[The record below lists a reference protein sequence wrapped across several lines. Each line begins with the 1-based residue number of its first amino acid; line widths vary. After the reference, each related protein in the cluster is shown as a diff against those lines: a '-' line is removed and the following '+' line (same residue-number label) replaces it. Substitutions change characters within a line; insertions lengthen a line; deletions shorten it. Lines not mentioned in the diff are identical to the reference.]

1 MKTSRRK
8 VTNACERCR
17 KQKLKC
23 DNERPCTLCA
33 RANTE
38 CIASGSA
45 RWRPYE
51 MGSEQATATN
61 ISVKNEPGT
70 TIESAVESAWNSSS
84 TMKLVEELKAF
95 QQHDSASPEGVE
107 FSALRS
113 ETWAQSEAAAED
125 FTKNIVETNVTERP
139 KDIQPRQD
147 NIRSKLSAA
156 EKELMSLL
164 PGIGP
169 ATLLVDNYFNR
180 IHWFIL
186 VFHQD
191 DFRSKFQDLYDHT
204 MAPSGPNGSPR
215 GIGFVAVL
223 LAVFATSLHHIGS
236 QESKLK
242 SYDIDPEQLKS
253 RILDT
258 LKSNFLDV
266 ISKGSLE
273 AVQFCVL
280 LASYYLY
287 RGEPEMAWPLSG
299 SGLRIAQALN
309 LHRKMSPGDPSDEIL
324 KKQIQERKRAWW
336 AVYEIDTFCSMLY
349 GFPLGF
355 SDSDCNVDPLDAYD
369 EYSGST
375 KESHHSRG
383 TSLLFYKCSMSRLS
397 VIIKSALLE
406 LYGTRHSDRKK
417 GDNFKGLNDKVATLN
432 GRLEEWRRKLARK
445 LIFDGYGPSSQF
457 QAPHGRER
465 TGREFENYLFRL
477 QALSLKLAYENA
489 KILIHR
495 PLLSFR
501 KASATSKDIIIS
513 MTNPFRV
520 AMQQCKEAALQISR
534 VASTPY
540 LLEASETY
548 AIAVVSLHLLT
559 AGVTLCISITL
570 DPLAPDSVAV
580 RSGIRQL
587 MQVQTLLKDK
597 SIIAAQSLDITKR
610 LASLVMAKTGNE
622 RSETGDLSSAYQE
635 VPEGDRSRSN
645 FRVSDWGCSAE
656 GPMLEAKVD
665 FKPRHATNN
674 RSITDTPSMNFAYQ
688 DMNVCAD
695 TSLNDTLLEYEQA
708 ASRLFTGDI
717 TYDPSDSI
725 LDNPFLEQ
733 NQGWIWSW
741 NFVD

>member
-1 MKTSRRK
+1 MKSNQRK
-8 VTNACERCR
+8 VSRACERCR

-23 DNERPCTLCA
+23 DVERPCTLCS

-45 RWRPYE
+45 RWRPYQ
-51 MGSEQATATN
+51 GAPEQAAATN
-61 ISVKNEPGT
+61 SSVKNEPGT
-70 TIESAVESAWNSSS
+70 TVGSAIESAWNSSS
-84 TMKLVEELKAF
+84 TVKLVEEVKAF
-95 QQHDSASPEGVE
+95 KQHDSASPEGVE

-113 ETWAQSEAAAED
+113 ETWAQSEATAQD
-125 FTKNIVETNVTERP
+125 STKNIETNINERP
-139 KDIQPRQD
+139 KDVQPRQG
-147 NIRSKLSAA
+147 NISSKLSAA

-164 PGIGP
+164 PDIGP
-169 ATLLVDNYFNR
+169 ATLLVDNYFDR

-191 DFRSKFQDLYDHT
+191 DFRNRFQDLYNRT
-204 MAPSGPNGSPR
+204 TFPSGPR
-215 GIGFVAVL
+215 GIGFVAVS
-223 LAVFATSLHHIGS
+223 LAVLAISLHHIGA

-242 SYDIDPEQLKS
+242 SYNIDPEQLKS
-253 RILDT
+253 RILDS
-258 LKSNFLDV
+258 LKSRFLNIV
-266 ISKGSLE
+266 SRGSLE

-287 RGEPEMAWPLSG
+287 HGEPGMAWPLSG

-309 LHRKMSPGDPSDEIL
+309 LHRKMSPGDPSDQVL
-324 KKQIQERKRAWW
+324 QQQIQDGKRAWW

-355 SDSDCNVDPLDAYD
+355 SDSDCNVDPLDSYD
-369 EYSGST
+369 QYSRST
-375 KESHHSRG
+375 KESHHSRV

-406 LYGTRHSDRKK
+406 LYGTRHSDREK
-417 GDNFKGLNDKVATLN
+417 GDNFKGLTDKVATLN

-465 TGREFENYLFRL
+465 TKREFENYLFCL
-477 QALSLKLAYENA
+477 QALSLKLAYENT

-513 MTNPFRV
+513 MTNPFHV
-520 AMQQCKEAALQISR
+520 AMQECKEAALQISR

-570 DPLAPDSVAV
+570 DPLAPDSAEV
-580 RSGIRQL
+580 RSRIRQL
-587 MQVQTLLKDK
+587 MEVQTLLKDK
-597 SIIAAQSLDITKR
+597 SIVAAQSLDITKR
-610 LASLVMAKTGNE
+610 LASLVMAKTGSE
-622 RSETGDLSSAYQE
+622 RLETGVLSSAYPE
-635 VPEGDRSRSN
+635 VPQRDRSRN
-645 FRVSDWGCSAE
+645 DFKVSDWGGSAE
-656 GPMLEAKVD
+656 ATMSEAKVD
-665 FKPRHATNN
+665 FNSAYATNN
-674 RSITDTPSMNFAYQ
+674 GSITDTLSMHFADQ
-688 DMNVCAD
+688 DMDVSSD
-695 TSLNDTLLEYEQA
+695 TLLNDTLLEYEQA

-741 NFVD
+741 NFLD